1 MIKSI
6 AIFGATGSIGK
17 NAIEVVLN
25 APDSYKI
32 VALTANSDVKNLIKQ
47 ARQVKP
53 SFAVIG
59 NDQLFLE
66 LKEALSDLPEIIV
79 LSGENSI
86 NEIAKIKCDLFISA
100 IVGMAALMPTINAIR
115 AGSNI
120 GLANKECLVSAGD
133 LILNEAEKSGSKLIP
148 IDSEH
153 NAIFQIFENEHLDL
167 IEDITLTASGGPF
180 YKLSNDQLKNV
191 TIDQAISH
199 PNWSMGAKIS
209 VDSAT
214 LMNKGLELIEAHYL
228 FGTAPSQLDAVIH
241 PQSIIHALIELNDG
255 SMMAHMSEPDMRS
268 PIAYALSYPERI
280 ATPVKKLN
288 LAAIGN
294 LTFEAPDDARFP
306 ALRLAK
312 QALATGGNAP
322 TVLNAANEIAV
333 ARFLR
338 GDIGFLDI
346 ATIVEKA
353 LANTQ
358 SSVPSTLDELFSLD
372 SDVRRFAEAA

>member
-1 MIKSI
+1 MKLVTILGVTGTI
-6 AIFGATGSIGK
+6 GQNTLDIIEANPERFRLAAI
-17 NAIEVVLN
+17 
-25 APDSYKI
+25 
-32 VALTANSDVKNLIKQ
+32 TAHDNVEKL
-47 ARQVKP
+47 A
-53 SFAVIG
+53 A
-59 NDQLFLE
+59 
-66 LKEALSDLPEIIV
+66 
-79 LSGENSI
+79 
-86 NEIAKIKCDLFISA
+86 IAKKYKPKLAVVANAAHYEKLKSLLAGSGVEAAAGDDAVAQAASAPSDIVMSA
-100 IVGMAALMPTINAIR
+100 IVGSAGLKPTLAAIR
-115 AGSNI
+115 RGATVA
-120 GLANKECLVSAGD
+120 LANKECLVCAGA
-133 LILNEAEKSGSKLIP
+133 LMQAEIAKHNAKLIP
-148 IDSEH
+148 VDSEH
-153 NAIFQIFENEHLDL
+153 SSVFQLLQNTNAT
-167 IEDITLTASGGPF
+167 DISRIILTASGGPF
-180 YKLSNDQLKNV
+180 RSHTLAQLKDV
-191 TIDQAISH
+191 TAAEAVKH
-199 PNWSMGAKIS
+199 PNWNMGAKIS